1 MRTKNLF
8 LTFLFLLLPLTLA
21 AQYNLAVSKVLDG
34 RYRKNRH
41 TTDIEITS
49 ERLVAYHL
57 DYYHSLTVTDDA
69 AIMDAL
75 AAAVLADEPQAIEK
89 EFSMVGDRL
98 FYGFFQMK
106 DEFPFTSSNHPLV
119 HRYIFFRDMRLS
131 PDAPSATVTLIYM
144 EGVATLDFLKR
155 KFSK

>member
-1 MRTKNLF
+1 MRMKNLF
-8 LTFLFLLLPLTLA
+8 LTFLFLLLPLSLA
-21 AQYNLAVSKVLDG
+21 AQYNLNVSKVLDG

-49 ERLVAYHL
+49 ERLGAYRL

-75 AAAVLADEPQAIEK
+75 AAAVLADEPQAIDK
-89 EFSMVGDRL
+89 EFSLVGTQL

-106 DEFPFTSSNHPLV
+106 DDIPFTSSVADYV

-131 PDAPSATVTLIYM
+131 PDDPSPQVTLIYM
-144 EGVATLDFLKR
+144 EGAATLDFLKR
-155 KFSK
+155 KFSN